1 MHDSAGRLYKVVKFA
16 SVVTRQVARETEVR
30 EAAVVAYNISRQTD
44 VSAERGA
51 SVVQQTV
58 HTMDNIAQQVQSA
71 TKSIGALGKQSLL
84 ISSIVQTIS
93 SIASQTNLLAL
104 NAAIEAARAGEHGL
118 GFAVVAD
125 EVRQLASHT
134 SSATEE
140 IVNVVLQNRRLADQA
155 TEEMT
160 NSQEQVERGFA
171 LASQAGEEIIE
182 IQKGAKE
189 VVNAVRRFV
198 EEIT

>member
-1 MHDSAGRLYKVVKFA
+1 M
-16 SVVTRQVARETEVR
+16 VTRQVARETEVR

-140 IVNVVLQNRRLADQA
+140 IVKVVLQNRRLADQA

>member
-1 MHDSAGRLYKVVKFA
+1 M
-16 SVVTRQVARETEVR
+16 
-30 EAAVVAYNISRQTD
+30 
-44 VSAERGA
+44 
-51 SVVQQTV
+51 
-58 HTMDNIAQQVQSA
+58 
-71 TKSIGALGKQSLL
+71 
-84 ISSIVQTIS
+84 
-93 SIASQTNLLAL
+93 
-104 NAAIEAARAGEHGL
+104 
-118 GFAVVAD
+118 AD